1 MHLKIF
7 LSFVLVSC
15 WSESFCTLLGPIRH
29 LRCFS
34 LLESVACSLERE
46 EAEDLIKSH
55 GGRITG
61 SVSKKTVRFWS
72 PTSVSLLFLS
82 VCLIC

>member
-1 MHLKIF
+1 M
-7 LSFVLVSC
+7 
-15 WSESFCTLLGPIRH
+15 
-29 LRCFS
+29 
-34 LLESVACSLERE
+34 LESVACSLERE

-61 SVSKKTVRFWS
+61 SVSRKTVRFWS
-72 PTSVSLLFLS
+72 PTSVSLLFLA